1 MKKILS
7 YIFITLLTT
16 NQLFAV
22 KAYPHPIT
30 VTQPDGT
37 SITIK
42 LHGDEHFKY
51 NTTEDGYLIARDG
64 DGIFRYAKFNNGII
78 ELLDQ
83 KATSIEK
90 RTISEKTVINQLEKN
105 PDLGATLNARRVQKA
120 QKAAAISKVSS
131 QFPLTGSPRSL
142 IILVNFSDK
151 SFVTANPKTAFTN
164 LLNQTGYSTNGGT
177 GSARDY
183 FIESSFGQFSPQF
196 DVVGPFTL
204 PQNMDYYGK
213 NNSNGDDQN
222 PQQLIIDAC
231 AAADAEVDFKNYDT
245 DNDGF
250 VDNIFVYYAG
260 NNEAEGAAAN
270 TIWPHRWSL
279 ANYSTKFDGKI
290 IYDYACTSELRGS
303 SGSTMCGIGTFC
315 HEFGHVLGLV
325 DYYHTTENKKT
336 LENWSIMDGG
346 AYLNQGRTPPS
357 YSSYDRFFLG
367 WLKPT
372 ELKSPQN
379 VSIQSLI
386 SGNKAYLVSQ
396 NGNHNLIGANP
407 VAAEFFM
414 IENRQKTGFDA
425 FLPAAGMLIWHID
438 YLKNAW
444 DNNSPNNYTGTSQT
458 ASSHMRVY
466 LQPLSGQTTTPGTAF
481 TTGSFTPTLWNG
493 TSIEKPITDINVSN
507 GMVGFKFMGG
517 STTIEAPIATAAT
530 DIRKG
535 SFVANWN
542 AVDNAKG
549 YYLTAYSKSDGES
562 TDTEGFDK
570 GLEAPIG
577 WKISANTTT
586 TSTSFSGN
594 AIPAIILAS
603 NSDSIQTEKYPTV
616 VKKISFYVKSL
627 NSTTSNIILKG
638 WNGTSWSE
646 IDKITVNSGLTT
658 TLTYDLPVS
667 ANFTQFKFNYE
678 LLSGYSAIDDI
689 TVTFVENV
697 AYICKNKWKENLTDT
712 LYNLVSGRMHYY
724 NVIASDVA
732 FYSDS
737 TKIYEILSEPSNI
750 ISVETLL
757 YNDSLKVRA
766 ERELQTNNMLVFLEN
781 MNHNVLIY
789 NTSGQ
794 LIANIK
800 PTDLKVNITGYLR
813 PHNIYIISVG
823 ARFNK
828 IIF

>member
-1 MKKILS
+1 
-7 YIFITLLTT
+7 
-16 NQLFAV
+16 
-22 KAYPHPIT
+22 
-30 VTQPDGT
+30 
-37 SITIK
+37 
-42 LHGDEHFKY
+42 
-51 NTTEDGYLIARDG
+51 
-64 DGIFRYAKFNNGII
+64 
-78 ELLDQ
+78 
-83 KATSIEK
+83 
-90 RTISEKTVINQLEKN
+90 
-105 PDLGATLNARRVQKA
+105 
-120 QKAAAISKVSS
+120 
-131 QFPLTGSPRSL
+131 
-142 IILVNFSDK
+142 
-151 SFVTANPKTAFTN
+151 
-164 LLNQTGYSTNGGT
+164 
-177 GSARDY
+177 
-183 FIESSFGQFSPQF
+183 
-196 DVVGPFTL
+196 
-204 PQNMDYYGK
+204 
-213 NNSNGDDQN
+213 
-222 PQQLIIDAC
+222 
-231 AAADAEVDFKNYDT
+231 
-245 DNDGF
+245 
-250 VDNIFVYYAG
+250 
-260 NNEAEGAAAN
+260 
-270 TIWPHRWSL
+270 
-279 ANYSTKFDGKI
+279 
-290 IYDYACTSELRGS
+290 
-303 SGSTMCGIGTFC
+303 
-315 HEFGHVLGLV
+315 
-325 DYYHTTENKKT
+325 
-336 LENWSIMDGG
+336 
-346 AYLNQGRTPPS
+346 
-357 YSSYDRFFLG
+357 
-367 WLKPT
+367 
-372 ELKSPQN
+372 
-379 VSIQSLI
+379 
-386 SGNKAYLVSQ
+386 
-396 NGNHNLIGANP
+396 
-407 VAAEFFM
+407 
-414 IENRQKTGFDA
+414 
-425 FLPAAGMLIWHID
+425 
-438 YLKNAW
+438 
-444 DNNSPNNYTGTSQT
+444 
-458 ASSHMRVY
+458 
-466 LQPLSGQTTTPGTAF
+466 
-481 TTGSFTPTLWNG
+481 
-493 TSIEKPITDINVSN
+493 
-507 GMVGFKFMGG
+507 MVGFKFMGG